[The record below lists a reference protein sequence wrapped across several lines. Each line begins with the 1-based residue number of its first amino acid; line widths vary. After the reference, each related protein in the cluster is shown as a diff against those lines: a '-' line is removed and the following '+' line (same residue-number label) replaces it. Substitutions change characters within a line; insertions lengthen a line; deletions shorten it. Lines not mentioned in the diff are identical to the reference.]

1 MDVSLFLVGFHKSY
15 KNINNMCLIVFSW
28 QPDSQYPFI
37 LTANR
42 DEFYRRPTQTAGFW
56 KDSPDVFGGRDLE
69 AGGSWMAINKNSRFA
84 AVTNYRE
91 VAIPSGLCSR
101 GELVYN
107 FVTGSQPA
115 ADYLSALQQQADQW
129 AGFNLLVMDT
139 TGLYYFS
146 NRAKDMPIS
155 PLLPG
160 IYGLSNHLLDTPW
173 PKLLRARSSFTET
186 VSQSSPPDSNQLIE
200 LMQDSHQPPPEQLP
214 DTGVSKD
221 VEKLLSSCFI
231 ASEDYGTR
239 NTSVLMMD
247 NRNQLQWIEQG
258 YLPEGAVGKRQLF
271 KIKLRQDQLS

>member
-1 MDVSLFLVGFHKSY
+1 MDVSLFLVGFDKSY

-28 QPDSQYPFI
+28 QPDSQSPFI

-42 DEFYRRPTQTAGFW
+42 DEFYRRPTQTASFW

-69 AGGSWMAINKNSRFA
+69 AGGSWMAINKNGRFA

-91 VAIPSGLCSR
+91 VPAPERTRSR

-107 FVTGSQPA
+107 FVTGSPSA
-115 ADYLSALQQQADQW
+115 PDYLASIQRIADQW
-129 AGFNLLVMDT
+129 SGFNLLVMDT

-146 NRAKDMPIS
+146 NRIKDMPTS
-155 PLLPG
+155 PLPAG
-160 IYGLSNHLLDTPW
+160 TYGLSNHLLNTPW
-173 PKLLRARSSFTET
+173 PKLLRARSRFADAIT
-186 VSQSSPPDSNQLIE
+186 QSPPDSNQLIE
-200 LMQDSHQPPPEQLP
+200 LMRDRYQPPSEQLP

-247 NRNQLQWIEQG
+247 NRDQLQWIEQG
-258 YLPEGAVGKRQLF
+258 YLPEGTAGERQLF